1 MKDKIPFTQL
11 PLIKG
16 MKYYITIILSVFVL
30 QLSAQ
35 SLNREVFSMI
45 NLDYPGLEEVKSCYH
60 KGRED
65 KAAQALL
72 KYYRLRKGIQN
83 PNLDMNSITI
93 SEREQKWAD
102 EALEHTF
109 YVHDGYQ
116 PSFNYGKDINWCHW
130 PVKDNELRWQL
141 HRHKWFTPMGKAYQ
155 LSKDEKYAREWTH
168 QYMDW
173 VQKNPLVLID
183 KAEYEM
189 TGTEEVKGEAE
200 NVRFAWR
207 PLETAHR
214 LEDQINQFSLFIQS
228 PSFTP
233 TFLSEF
239 LVNYHKHAIHTLGN
253 YSDEGNHLLFEA
265 QRMVYAGTFFPEFK
279 DAAQWRKSGID
290 ILNREIKKQV
300 YDDGGQ
306 YELDLHYHAAC
317 INIFCKAL
325 LMADANGF
333 RKEFPEHY
341 IYTIENMI
349 QFYMNVCFPDY
360 TNPCF
365 SDSKRGNPGA
375 ELRNYQSWHKLFPDN
390 QQILYFATEGKQG
403 KAPENLSKG
412 FLNSGFFTFRNGWQE
427 DATVMVVKAGP
438 KGAWHCQPDN
448 GTFELWFNG
457 KNLFPD
463 SGSYIYAGEGEV
475 MKLRNWFRQTRV
487 HNTLTLDNR
496 NLETTE
502 SVTRLWQPEGDAQIL
517 VTENAGYKN
526 LTHRRSVFFVDG
538 EYFAIVDEARGT
550 ATGNIDLHYQ
560 LCDGEVKSNA
570 AQHIL
575 VSEFEEDSQ
584 VKLQCFGP
592 EDCRM
597 KEEEGWYS
605 TAYRQRKERTAV
617 AFGVQKKDENAIRY
631 VTLIY
636 PFNKMKKAPVLSA
649 EIKTAND
656 KTLKIEVTVNGQ
668 VRTLQYQL

>member
-1 MKDKIPFTQL
+1 MKQ
-11 PLIKG
+11 
-16 MKYYITIILSVFVL
+16 YIAIILSFFAL
-30 QLSAQ
+30 HLSAQ
-35 SLNREVFSMI
+35 TLNRDVFAVI
-45 NLDYPGLEEVKSCYH
+45 DLNHPGLEEA
-60 KGRED
+60 KGYYNEGKED
-65 KAAQALL
+65 KAVQVLL
-72 KYYRLRKGIQN
+72 QYYRSRKGIQN
-83 PNLDMNSITI
+83 PAMDMSGITI
-93 SEREQKWAD
+93 GEREQKWAD

-116 PSFNYGKDINWCHW
+116 PSFNYGKDINWRHW

-173 VQKNPLVLID
+173 IKKNPLVLID
-183 KAEYEM
+183 KTEYEL
-189 TGTEEVKGEAE
+189 TGTEEIKGEAE

-214 LEDQINQFSLFIQS
+214 LEDQINQFTLFISS

-233 TFLSEF
+233 AFLSEF
-239 LVNYHKHAIHTLGN
+239 LVNYHKHAVHTLGN

-279 DAAQWRKSGID
+279 EAAQWRKSGIE

-300 YDDGGQ
+300 YSDGGQ

-325 LMADANGF
+325 QMADANGF

-341 IYTIENMI
+341 IRTVENMI
-349 QFYMNVCFPDY
+349 LFYMNVCFPDY

-365 SDSKRGNPGA
+365 SDSKRGNPKV
-375 ELRNYQSWHKLFPDN
+375 EQRNYQTWSKLFPGN
-390 QQILYFATEGKQG
+390 QQILYFATDGKQG
-403 KAPENLSKG
+403 KKPENLSKG
-412 FLNSGFFTFRNGWQE
+412 FLKSGFFTFRNSWQR

-438 KGAWHCQPDN
+438 KAAWHCQPDN

-475 MKLRNWFRQTRV
+475 MNLRNWFRQTRV

-502 SVTRLWQPEGDAQIL
+502 SLTRRWQPEGDVQIL
-517 VTENAGYKN
+517 VTENPGYKN
-526 LTHRRSVFFVDG
+526 LTHRRSIFFVDNQ
-538 EYFAIVDEARGT
+538 YFVIVDEAIGS
-550 ATGNIDLHYQ
+550 ATGNIGLHYQ
-560 LCDGEVKSNA
+560 FCDGKMKA
-570 AQHIL
+570 DAGQQIL
-575 VSEFEEDSQ
+575 ISEFEDENQ

-592 EDCRM
+592 DDCKM
-597 KEEEGWYS
+597 EEEKGWYS
-605 TAYRQRKERTAV
+605 TAYRQRKERMAITFNAP
-617 AFGVQKKDENAIRY
+617 KNDENAIRY
-631 VTLIY
+631 ITLIY
-636 PFNKMKKAPVLSA
+636 PFKDKQKVPKLSA
-649 EIKTAND
+649 EFKEAGDN
-656 KTLKIEVTVNGQ
+656 KLEIEITVDERT
-668 VRTLQYQL
+668 RTLRYQL